1 MSSLG
6 CRRLSRVKFLL
17 RCLKAR
23 QACIRWTERILQ
35 AQVHKG
41 KIRLEYQVVYSMQ
54 LLFLILIQANRCQFQ
69 ILRANY
75 QVSRINV
82 HKVTI

>member
-1 MSSLG
+1 MSLLG
-6 CRRLSRVKFLL
+6 CRRLSRVKSLL

-23 QACIRWTERILQ
+23 QVCIRWTERILL
-35 AQVHKG
+35 AQVHKDR
-41 KIRLEYQVVYSMQ
+41 IRLEYLVVYSML
-54 LLFLILIQANRCQFQ
+54 LLFPILIQAIRCQYQ

-75 QVSRINV
+75 QVSRTNV

>member
-6 CRRLSRVKFLL
+6 CKLLSKDKSLL

-35 AQVHKG
+35 AQVHKDR
-41 KIRLEYQVVYSMQ
+41 IRLEYLVVYSML

-75 QVSRINV
+75 QVSKTNV
-82 HKVTI
+82 HRVTI